1 MKQRCEVIAEY
12 MLRKQ
17 CTIRDAAKEFGISKS
32 HVHTL
37 ITKKLVH
44 QNDEL
49 YEKVREL
56 MDENWRNKH
65 IRGGKSTKEKYTGVR
80 FGSRKKKKN

>member
-1 MKQRCEVIAEY
+1 M
-12 MLRKQ
+12 
-17 CTIRDAAKEFGISKS
+17 
-32 HVHTL
+32 HTL

-65 IRGGKSTKEKYTGVR
+65 IRGGKSTKEKVHWCEVWEQ
-80 FGSRKKKKN
+80 KEKEELIK

>member
-12 MLRKQ
+12 MLGKQ
-17 CTIRDAAKEFGISKS
+17 CTIRDAAKEFGLSKTY
-32 HVHTL
+32 VHIL
-37 ITKKLVH
+37 ITEKLSQH
-44 QNDEL
+44 NKGL

-56 MDENWRNKH
+56 MDENWNNKH